1 MMFGIFPLKNRVSY
15 SNFQFIDLIKVQ
27 NRAAMQTWTSLPFV
41 ASYICF
47 LWAVS
52 QIKSPGYFFLN
63 IINCVLHYIMIIVKR
78 FYCLI
83 LLTMM
88 SNNVRLNTNMSNIIR
103 HKGFNPCFV
112 PPAWRKNGEF
122 YGTIQIR

>member
-27 NRAAMQTWTSLPFV
+27 NKAAMQTWTLLPFV

-63 IINCVLHYIMIIVKR
+63 IINCVSALYNDYCKTVLLFNIVD
-78 FYCLI
+78 
-83 LLTMM
+83 
-88 SNNVRLNTNMSNIIR
+88 NDV
-103 HKGFNPCFV
+103 
-112 PPAWRKNGEF
+112 
-122 YGTIQIR
+122 